1 MAKQTKSSRQRTG
14 LYHAREA
21 RGMSRTKL
29 VSLSGVSKQQ
39 LSRLENGQIRL
50 RLDHLKPF
58 ATYLGYTP
66 EQMLLW
72 GRYPGTGAEPS
83 ALRHDRVPQEK
94 SDGDLPRQVQEL
106 DMHPDVEGRR
116 PKRKLR
122 KGGRHAHRVKSESWV
137 FPPTFIR
144 EQLHTSAER
153 LLVIETSGDS
163 MAPTLTSGDRIIIDT
178 GHKSPSPDGL
188 YVIRDPFKSIVVK
201 RLQLLRLARPPRVKI
216 ISDNPNHAAEEIPLN
231 EVEIV

>member
-153 LLVIETSGDS
+153 LLVIET
-163 MAPTLTSGDRIIIDT
+163 

-231 EVEIV
+231 EVEIVGKVLCYLKLL